1 MASAPDRSA
10 KVPAQIALLCLI
22 WGSTWWA
29 IRLCV
34 EVQPPLT
41 SAALR
46 FLIASLAMAALTP
59 LLRRHEGTPPPAP
72 PPVWLWSLAG
82 ATNFA
87 GSYGVLY
94 VAEQHVRSG
103 TAAVLWAVFPL
114 LMALSGV
121 LVLGERLSPRQLLG
135 FVICFSGICT
145 VSANDL
151 GGDELHWALLLLA
164 SPLVSAVGTT
174 LVKRHGRHSSSVLL
188 NRNGML
194 LGAALLGAA
203 AFACERPLELRWT
216 WPAAAATLYL
226 ALVGT
231 TLAFGLYFH
240 LLRTTAAS
248 SLSLITYVTPVLAM
262 LLAAIVGDGA
272 LTPLA
277 LAGTTLVAAGL
288 FLVVGRRR

>member
-1 MASAPDRSA
+1 MASVPDRSA

-29 IRLCV
+29 IRICV
-34 EVQPPLT
+34 AVQPPLT

-46 FLIASLAMAALTP
+46 FAVASLLMAALTP
-59 LLRRHEGTPPPAP
+59 LLRRREAAAPPPA
-72 PPVWLWSLAG
+72 WLWLLAG

-103 TAAVLWAVFPL
+103 TAAVLWAIFPL

-135 FVICFSGICT
+135 FVICFGGICT

-151 GGDELHWALLLLA
+151 GGDELHWALLLLV
-164 SPLVSAVGTT
+164 SPVVSAIGTT
-174 LVKRHGRHSSSVLL
+174 LVKRHGRHTSSVLL

-194 LGAALLGAA
+194 LGAAMLGAA
-203 AFACERPLELRWT
+203 AFVAERPLELRWT

-277 LAGTTLVAAGL
+277 LTGTTLVAAGL